1 MNSGLVL
8 NLDFQDSDTTYIY
21 DRSRYKNNA
30 TLTGTKK
37 TEKGYYFN
45 GSSDKAVVTASAPI
59 QIAVSRIT
67 LMVWMKS
74 SNTAEMAILDK
85 CDDGDAPTLGYGLRT
100 DASGNAIFTTNTD
113 EYSSSK
119 VITDGV
125 PHFVYGV
132 LDGTN
137 KFVGVDE
144 RAITTKAYTTA
155 ITDSAKNLSI
165 GCQVNPEIYFTGRIY
180 FGRVYNRGL
189 TLGQIMAVYNATKH
203 LYRGD

>member
-1 MNSGLVL
+1 MNSGIVL

-30 TLTGTKK
+30 TLTGTAKV
-37 TEKGYYFN
+37 EKGYRFN
-45 GSSDKAVVTASAPI
+45 GSDKAVVTTASQI
-59 QIAVSRIT
+59 QVTASRIT
-67 LMVWMKS
+67 LMVWLKS

-85 CDDGDAPTLGYGLRT
+85 CDDGDNPTLGYGLRT

-125 PHFVYGV
+125 PHFIYGV

-137 KFVGVDE
+137 KFIGVDD
-144 RAITTKAYTTA
+144 RAVTSKAYSTA
-155 ITDSAKNLSI
+155 ITDSAKNLSV
-165 GCQVNPEIYFTGRIY
+165 GCQVNPEIYFTGTIF

-189 TLGQIMAVYNATKH
+189 TLGQVMAVYNATKH